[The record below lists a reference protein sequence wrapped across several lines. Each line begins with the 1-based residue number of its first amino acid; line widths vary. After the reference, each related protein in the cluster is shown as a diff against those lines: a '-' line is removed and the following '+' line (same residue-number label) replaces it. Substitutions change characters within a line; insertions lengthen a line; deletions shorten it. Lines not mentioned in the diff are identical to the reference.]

1 MAHMPDWTLAGG
13 TLFDGTGAPGFAG
26 WLEVSGERITAVGPG
41 APPPRLG
48 DVLDVRGCFV
58 TPGFI
63 DMHSHGDEGY
73 LVVPDADSKVRQG
86 ITLDVC
92 GNCGFSV
99 SPMQGAKREEARR
112 SLARLQ
118 LEPSWEDLAGFRSR
132 LDEQGLAVNLAFLVG
147 HGALRGAVVGYAAR
161 PATAVEQR
169 EMARLLEQELSE
181 GAIGMSTGLI
191 YPPGSFAPT
200 EEIIALAG
208 VAREAG
214 GLYASHIRGE
224 GASLLESIDEA
235 LRIGREAAIRVE
247 ISHIKAAGPQNW
259 PKLRQALAQIDAARA
274 DGVTVACDQY
284 PYPASSTGL
293 RSVVPDWAQAG
304 GTEVLL
310 ARLRDPV
317 ERARITQAVAAARPP
332 ETWAEVMIA
341 TAPNAALRRYQGST
355 VAAIAAERG
364 CRPEQAAL
372 DLVLE
377 GEGQV
382 GGIFFSQSEE
392 NVRLALARSDI
403 SVGTDSSVA
412 SPSGLTGQGHPHPRT
427 YGTFPRILGRYV
439 RDEHVLSWEVAVHKM
454 TGRAAAALGFPDR
467 GALRAGCFADLVVFD
482 PERIADQA
490 TYARPHQFPAGIRQ
504 VLVNGTLVIRDGE
517 PTGARPG
524 RVLTR

>member
-1 MAHMPDWTLAGG
+1 MPNWTLAGG

-26 WLEVSGERITAVGPG
+26 WLEVSGERITAITPG
-41 APPPRLG
+41 EPPALPG
-48 DVLDVRGCFV
+48 QVLDVHGCFV

-99 SPMQGAKREEARR
+99 SPMRGAKREEARR

-118 LEPSWEDLAGFRSR
+118 LDPTWEDMAGFRRR
-132 LDEQGLAVNLAFLVG
+132 LEEQGIAINLAFLVG

-161 PATAVEQR
+161 PASAEEQR
-169 EMARLLEQELSE
+169 AMARLLEQELSQ

-200 EEIIALAG
+200 EEIIALAR
-208 VAREAG
+208 VARAG

-224 GASLLESIDEA
+224 GDTLLESIDEA
-235 LRIGREAAIRVE
+235 LRIGRAADIRVE
-247 ISHIKAAGPQNW
+247 ISHLKAAGPRNW
-259 PKLRQALAQIDAARA
+259 PKLPEALARIDAARNE
-274 DGVTVACDQY
+274 GVTVACDQY

-293 RSVVPDWAQAG
+293 RSVVPDWAHAG
-304 GTEVLL
+304 GTEALL
-310 ARLRDPV
+310 ARLRNPA
-317 ERARITQAVAAARPP
+317 ERARIKEAVAAARPP
-332 ETWAEVMIA
+332 EAWSDVTIA
-341 TAPNAALRRYQGST
+341 TAPTAALRPYQGST
-355 VAAIAAERG
+355 VAAIAEQRG
-364 CRPEQAAL
+364 CPPEEAVL
-372 DLVLE
+372 EVILE

-392 NVRLALARSDI
+392 NVRRVLTRPDV
-403 SVGTDSSVA
+403 SVGTDSGVA
-412 SPSGLTGQGHPHPRT
+412 SPHGLTGEGHPHPRT

-439 RDEHVLSWEVAVHKM
+439 RDERILSWETAVHKM
-454 TGRAAAALGFPDR
+454 TGRAADALAMADR
-467 GALRAGCFADLVVFD
+467 GVLRARCFADLVVFE
-482 PERIADQA
+482 PEVIADAA
-490 TYARPHQFPAGIRQ
+490 TYARPHQFPAGVRH
-504 VLVNGTLVIRDGE
+504 VFVNGTPVVRDGE